1 MEKKKLK
8 KWQIGMLIFLGLYA
22 IGAVE
27 EAVSPEQDSSPKTV
41 KKTHKSKKQSS
52 KSSSSSSSTSS
63 SSSSSSVSSSS
74 SSSSSSELAK
84 ESEDNERLVKA
95 VSQYP
100 KDFELAVVKSEVVG
114 RDINIYLSNSYLNK
128 LSSDGKERLCKNYW
142 QLAVDDFNKYKKYTE
157 QSTAFVHIYDQSGNE
172 LAKSNWGKFEY
183 LGE

>member
-1 MEKKKLK
+1 MAKKKLK
-8 KWQIGMLIFLGLYA
+8 KWQIGALVFLGMAA

-52 KSSSSSSSTSS
+52 KSLSL
-63 SSSSSSVSSSS
+63 SSSVSSSS
-74 SSSSSSELAK
+74 SSSSPSSSSKPAKAK
-84 ESEDNERLVKA
+84 EAEDNKRLVKA

-100 KDFELAVVKSEVVG
+100 KDFEQAVVKSEVVG
-114 RDINIYLSNSYLNK
+114 RDINIYLSNSYLEEKN
-128 LSSDGKERLCKNYW
+128 DKERLCRNYW
-142 QLAVDDFNKYKKYTE
+142 QLAVDDFNKYKKYSD

-172 LAKSNWGKFEY
+172 LAKSSWGKFEY

>member
-8 KWQIGMLIFLGLYA
+8 KWQIGMLIFLGMAA

-27 EAVSPEQDSSPKTV
+27 EAVSPEQDLSPKTV
-41 KKTHKSKKQSS
+41 KKTHKQSS
-52 KSSSSSSSTSS
+52 KKPSS
-63 SSSSSSVSSSS
+63 SSSSSSVSSSSSSLSSS

-128 LSSDGKERLCKNYW
+128 LSSDGKEKLCKNYW

>member
-1 MEKKKLK
+1 MEKRKLK
-8 KWQIGMLIFLGLYA
+8 KWQIGMLIFLGMAA

-41 KKTHKSKKQSS
+41 KKAHKQSS
-52 KSSSSSSSTSS
+52 KTSSS

-74 SSSSSSELAK
+74 SSSSSPSSSELAK

-114 RDINIYLSNSYLNK
+114 RDINIYLSNSYLEK
-128 LSSDGKERLCKNYW
+128 SSDKERLCKNYW

-183 LGE
+183 FGE

>member
-8 KWQIGMLIFLGLYA
+8 KWQIGMLVFLGMAA

-27 EAVSPEQDSSPKTV
+27 DAVSPEQESSPKTV
-41 KKTHKSKKQSS
+41 KKAHKQSS
-52 KSSSSSSSTSS
+52 KTSS
-63 SSSSSSVSSSS
+63 SSSSSSSASSSS
-74 SSSSSSELAK
+74 SSLSSSSSSEPVKAK
-84 ESEDNERLVKA
+84 ESEDNKRLVKA

-114 RDINIYLSNSYLNK
+114 RDINIYLSNSYLEK
-128 LSSDGKERLCKNYW
+128 SSGKERLCKNYW
-142 QLAVDDFNKYKKYTE
+142 QLAVDDFNKYKKYTD

>member
-8 KWQIGMLIFLGLYA
+8 KWQIGMLIFLGMAA

-27 EAVSPEQDSSPKTV
+27 EAVSPEQESSPKTV
-41 KKTHKSKKQSS
+41 KKAHKQSS
-52 KSSSSSSSTSS
+52 KTSS
-63 SSSSSSVSSSS
+63 SSSSSSSASSSS
-74 SSSSSSELAK
+74 SSLSSSSSSEPVKAK
-84 ESEDNERLVKA
+84 ESEDNKRLVKA

-100 KDFELAVVKSEVVG
+100 KDFALAVVKSEVVG
-114 RDINIYLSNSYLNK
+114 RDINIYLSNSYLEK
-128 LSSDGKERLCKNYW
+128 SSGKERLCKNYW
-142 QLAVDDFNKYKKYTE
+142 QLAVDDFNKYKKYTD

>member
-1 MEKKKLK
+1 MKKKKLK
-8 KWQIGMLIFLGLYA
+8 KWQIGMLIFLGMAA

-52 KSSSSSSSTSS
+52 KTSS
-63 SSSSSSVSSSS
+63 SLSSSSSVSSSS

-95 VSQYP
+95 VAQYP

-114 RDINIYLSNSYLNK
+114 RDINIYLSNSYLGK
-128 LSSDGKERLCKNYW
+128 SSDKERLCKNYW
-142 QLAVDDFNKYKKYTE
+142 QLAVDDFNKYKKYTD

-183 LGE
+183 LGD

>member
-8 KWQIGMLIFLGLYA
+8 KWQIGMLVFLGMAA

-27 EAVSPEQDSSPKTV
+27 EAVSPEQESSPKTV
-41 KKTHKSKKQSS
+41 KKAHKQSS
-52 KSSSSSSSTSS
+52 KTSS
-63 SSSSSSVSSSS
+63 SSSSSSSASSSS
-74 SSSSSSELAK
+74 SSLSSSSSSEPVKAK
-84 ESEDNERLVKA
+84 ESEDNKRLVKA

-114 RDINIYLSNSYLNK
+114 RDINIYLSNSYLEK
-128 LSSDGKERLCKNYW
+128 SSGKERLCKNYW
-142 QLAVDDFNKYKKYTE
+142 QLAVDDFNKYKKYTD

>member
-1 MEKKKLK
+1 MEKKKLE
-8 KWQIGMLIFLGLYA
+8 KWKIGMLIFLGMAAL
-22 IGAVE
+22 GAVE

-52 KSSSSSSSTSS
+52 KSSSSSSSA
-63 SSSSSSVSSSS
+63 SSSS
-74 SSSSSSELAK
+74 SSSSSLSSSSSSEPAKAK
-84 ESEDNERLVKA
+84 EAEDNERLVKA

-114 RDINIYLSNSYLNK
+114 RDINIYLSNSYLEEK
-128 LSSDGKERLCKNYW
+128 TDKERLCRNYW
-142 QLAVDDFNKYKKYTE
+142 QLAVDDFNKYKKYTD

>member
-8 KWQIGMLIFLGLYA
+8 KWQIGMLVFLGMAA

-27 EAVSPEQDSSPKTV
+27 EAVSPEQESSPKTV
-41 KKTHKSKKQSS
+41 KKAHKQSS
-52 KSSSSSSSTSS
+52 KTSS
-63 SSSSSSVSSSS
+63 SSSSSSSASSSS
-74 SSSSSSELAK
+74 SSLSSSSSSEPVKAK
-84 ESEDNERLVKA
+84 ESEDNKRLVKA

-100 KDFELAVVKSEVVG
+100 KDFALAVVKSEVVG
-114 RDINIYLSNSYLNK
+114 RDINIYLSNSYLEK
-128 LSSDGKERLCKNYW
+128 SSGKERLCKNYW
-142 QLAVDDFNKYKKYTE
+142 QLAVDDFNKYKKYTD

>member
-1 MEKKKLK
+1 MKKKKLK
-8 KWQIGMLIFLGLYA
+8 KWQIGMLIFLGMAA

-41 KKTHKSKKQSS
+41 KKTHKQSS
-52 KSSSSSSSTSS
+52 KTLSS
-63 SSSSSSVSSSS
+63 SSSSSSVSLSSS
-74 SSSSSSELAK
+74 SSSSSKPAKAK

-95 VSQYP
+95 VAQYP

>member
-8 KWQIGMLIFLGLYA
+8 KWQIGMLIFLGMAA

-27 EAVSPEQDSSPKTV
+27 DAVSPEQDSSPKTV
-41 KKTHKSKKQSS
+41 KKAHKQRSKKP
-52 KSSSSSSSTSS
+52 SS
-63 SSSSSSVSSSS
+63 SSSSSSVSSSSS

-114 RDINIYLSNSYLNK
+114 RDINIYLSNSYLEEK
-128 LSSDGKERLCKNYW
+128 DDKERLCRNYW

>member
-8 KWQIGMLIFLGLYA
+8 KWQIGMLIFLGMAA

-41 KKTHKSKKQSS
+41 KKAHKQSS
-52 KSSSSSSSTSS
+52 KKPSS
-63 SSSSSSVSSSS
+63 SSSSSSVSS

>member
-8 KWQIGMLIFLGLYA
+8 KWQIGMLIFLGMAA

-41 KKTHKSKKQSS
+41 KKTYKSKKQSS
-52 KSSSSSSSTSS
+52 KALSS
-63 SSSSSSVSSSS
+63 SSSSSSISSSLSSSS
-74 SSSSSSELAK
+74 SSSSSSEPAKAK

-95 VSQYP
+95 VAQYP
-100 KDFELAVVKSEVVG
+100 KDFELAVVKSEVIG
-114 RDINIYLSNSYLNK
+114 RDINIYLSNSYLEK
-128 LSSDGKERLCKNYW
+128 SSDKERLCKNYW
-142 QLAVDDFNKYKKYTE
+142 QLAVDDFNKYKKYTD

>member
-8 KWQIGMLIFLGLYA
+8 KWQIGMLIFLGMAA

-41 KKTHKSKKQSS
+41 KKAHKQSS
-52 KSSSSSSSTSS
+52 KKLSS

-74 SSSSSSELAK
+74 SSSSSSEPAKAK

-95 VSQYP
+95 VAQYP
-100 KDFELAVVKSEVVG
+100 KDFELAVVKSEVAG

-172 LAKSNWGKFEY
+172 LAKSNWGEFEY

>member
-41 KKTHKSKKQSS
+41 KKVHKQSS
-52 KSSSSSSSTSS
+52 KTSSSSS

-74 SSSSSSELAK
+74 SSSSPSSSSEPAKAK
-84 ESEDNERLVKA
+84 ESEDNKRLVKA

-114 RDINIYLSNSYLNK
+114 RDINIYLSNSYLEEK
-128 LSSDGKERLCKNYW
+128 DDKERLCRNYW

-172 LAKSNWGKFEY
+172 LAKSNWGNFEY